1 MRFRGGGLRVKLT
14 FNSRKLEKLCS
25 SEKLLV
31 AEFGK
36 TCARKIARRLLVL
49 EAAECLADVPHI
61 PPDRRHQLSGR
72 RKGQFAVDA
81 QHPFRIIFLPNHNPM
96 PLKEDGGID
105 LTRVTAVEI
114 LEIEDYH

>member
-1 MRFRGGGLRVKLT
+1 MNLT
-14 FNSRKLEKLCS
+14 FKSKKLEKLCS
-25 SEKLLV
+25 SAELLI

-36 TCARKIARRLLVL
+36 ACARKIARRLLVL
-49 EAAECLADVPHI
+49 EAAECLADVPHT
-61 PPDRRHQLSGR
+61 PPDRRHELSGR

-81 QHPFRIIFLPNHNPM
+81 RHPFRIIILPNHNPV

-105 LTRVTAVEI
+105 LTRVTSVKI